1 MNEIAISFF
10 ILGLSFGAG
19 PCMASCGPLFISYIA
34 GGGKGILKSLMAYIL
49 FSLARI
55 CVYLVLSL
63 LVFILGKF
71 VLERF
76 ISGYSRYLFI
86 GGGAFLV
93 LIGALMAIDKNANFK
108 FCGFL
113 REHILARDK
122 KSIITLGLIAGL
134 LPCAPLLAVFSYI
147 VLVSRSYPET
157 LFYSFSFGIGTFV
170 SPLIFL
176 VIAAGF
182 IPKYLIGSKYERLFS
197 LICGL
202 VIIFLGIQLAWRG
215 LKYEQVL
222 F

>member
-1 MNEIAISFF
+1 MNKIAISFF

-34 GGGKGILKSLMAYIL
+34 GAGKGILKSLAAYAL

-55 CVYLVLSL
+55 CVYLILSL
-63 LVFILGKF
+63 LVFALGKF
-71 VLERF
+71 VIERF

-86 GGGAFLV
+86 TAGAFLV
-93 LIGALMAIDKNANFK
+93 LIGALMALGKNPNSR

-113 REHILARDK
+113 REHALARDK
-122 KSIITLGLIAGL
+122 KSIFTLGLITGL

-147 VLVSRSYPET
+147 ILVSRGYPET

-176 VIAAGF
+176 VIVAGL
-182 IPKYLIGSKYERLFS
+182 IPKYLIGSKYERAFS

-202 VIIFLGIQLAWRG
+202 VIIFLGIQLTGRG
-215 LKYEQVL
+215 

>member
-1 MNEIAISFF
+1 MNEIATSFF

-34 GGGKGILKSLMAYIL
+34 GARKGILNSLMDYVL

-55 CVYLVLSL
+55 CVYLILSL

-93 LIGALMAIDKNANFK
+93 SIGALMAIDKKSNLK

-147 VLVSRSYPET
+147 ILVSKGYPET
-157 LFYSFSFGIGTFV
+157 LFYSFSFGVGTFV
-170 SPLIFL
+170 SPLIVL
-176 VIAAGF
+176 VIAAGL
-182 IPKYLIGSKYERLFS
+182 IPKFLVGSKYERAFS

-202 VIIFLGIQLAWRG
+202 VIIFLGIQLVLRG
-215 LKYEQVL
+215 V
-222 F
+222 